1 MENRDFYGLDQDPR
15 ESHAGDGGGIGE
27 RDYFD
32 HLRAL
37 TLSFGERMIV
47 LAVVAF
53 IAGVG
58 FAGYLTDAGTSV
70 PVTSATMAP
79 AAVVD
84 TPSHVPG
91 QAHLPTHIEC
101 DEFSPYAE
109 RSC

>member
-15 ESHAGDGGGIGE
+15 ESHAGEGGGIGE

-53 IAGVG
+53 IAGMG
-58 FAGYLTDAGTSV
+58 FAGYLADAGTSL
-70 PVTSATMAP
+70 PVTMAP
-79 AAVVD
+79 AAVTD
-84 TPSHVPG
+84 TPSHG
-91 QAHLPTHIEC
+91 QVHLPTHIEC